1 MEVTSVAGPAGRSI
15 TDTAAMFKSSL
26 FLRVAAPTILLS
38 LLLLSLCIAA
48 IVYLYFQ
55 QASSADVLGENVSS
69 VQVAHNLKA
78 SVNDLAAHL
87 RKHDDQV
94 GGLHQRLRQE
104 LDRAQELADK
114 PEEKELVRQL
124 EDTFGHYLQSWEE
137 RTGPGSRHD
146 FDGALRILES
156 EAFPVCRDLEAFN
169 SQETIAS
176 ESAHRRTVNR
186 IMKALAG
193 VAGVGALAGLLLGYG
208 VASGLRRSIYQLS
221 VRVRDAAGKL
231 GQDLPAVV
239 LTDNDDLH
247 HLQTQMQGVVRDIE
261 QVVEKLQQREREV
274 LRAEQLAAVGQMAAG
289 VAHEL
294 RNPLTSIK
302 MLVQAQREET
312 AARGL
317 PPDDLQIIEQE
328 IRRMERCLQ
337 TFLDFARPPR
347 PERRPVNLAAVVERV
362 FTLLSGRAKKQQV
375 ELYFTP
381 PPVPV
386 TAAVDPEQIHQL
398 LVNLLLNALDA
409 MPRGGRVDVELHS
422 TDRGQVELRVADSGP
437 GIAPGLLPRLFQPF
451 VSGKETGLGLGLV
464 ISQRIAEDHGG
475 GLRAS
480 NRPAGGA
487 CFVLNLP
494 LAA

>member
-1 MEVTSVAGPAGRSI
+1 
-15 TDTAAMFKSSL
+15 MFKSSL
-26 FLRVAAPTILLS
+26 FLRVAGPTILLS

-48 IVYLYFQ
+48 MVYLYSQ
-55 QASSADVLGENVSS
+55 QASSAEIFGENFSS
-69 VQVAHNLKA
+69 AQVAHNLKA
-78 SVNDLAAHL
+78 GMNDLADHL
-87 RKHDDQV
+87 RKHDAKV
-94 GGLHQRLRQE
+94 GGLHEAIQKE
-104 LDRAQELADK
+104 LHEARVLADK
-114 PEEKELVRQL
+114 PEEKNLVRQL
-124 EDTFGHYLQSWEE
+124 EEGFGHYLRHWEE
-137 RTGPGSRHD
+137 ATGPGGRHD
-146 FDGALRILES
+146 FDGALHILQD
-156 EAFPVCRDLEAFN
+156 EALPVSRELQDFN
-169 SQETIAS
+169 ARETKES

-193 VAGVGALAGLLLGYG
+193 VAGMGALAGLLLGYG

-247 HLQTQMQGVVRDIE
+247 HLQTQMQSVVRDIE

-347 PERRPVNLAAVVERV
+347 PERRPVNLATVVERA
-362 FTLLSGRAKKQQV
+362 FTLLGGRAKKQQV
-375 ELYFTP
+375 ALHFTP
-381 PPVPV
+381 PAAPVM
-386 TAAVDPEQIHQL
+386 AEVDAEQIHQL

-409 MPRGGRVDVELHS
+409 MPRGGRVDVELRT
-422 TDRGQVELRVADSGP
+422 TDKGQVELRVADSGP

-494 LAA
+494 QAA